1 MVTPAAPASPLLFQH
16 TGGSFG
22 EGGDAL
28 GAALLGKRVSALAG
42 QLVVGQRF
50 LPGLC
55 QRDQGETAESQL
67 TATATDDEPLN
78 PAPGS
83 AGLDEEVQSV
93 SIGVSSRG
101 SGAQEG
107 GREGVLG
114 VAAGGLGFRS
124 DRCEGPYSIHSPII
138 WGMVVDCKGCS

>member
-101 SGAQEG
+101 AERRRAAERAFWGWRPVG
-107 GREGVLG
+107 LVLG
-114 VAAGGLGFRS
+114 RTGAKVLTVSIPPLYGG
-124 DRCEGPYSIHSPII
+124 
-138 WGMVVDCKGCS
+138 W